1 MDFDSAKRVF
11 EKYLDGY
18 DRENDKV
25 RLKIV
30 HTYGVAAQSTAIAER
45 MRLSAEDR
53 EIYDSLSRKKK
64 LVVYNKTDLGEG
76 IGESSADIKVSAKT
90 GENIE
95 SLREKMFSLCMEDY
109 KSDGAFLI

>member
-11 EKYLDGY
+11 EEYLDGY

-45 MRLSAEDR
+45 MRLSAEDGELAQIIALLHDIGR
-53 EIYDSLSRKKK
+53 FEQLRQFDSF
-64 LVVYNKTDLGEG
+64 G
-76 IGESSADIKVSAKT
+76 
-90 GENIE
+90 
-95 SLREKMFSLCMEDY
+95 LRLWIMHPMV
-109 KSDGAFLI
+109 

>member
-30 HTYGVAAQSTAIAER
+30 HTYGVVAQSTAIAER

-53 EIYDSLSRKKK
+53 ELAQIIALLHD
-64 LVVYNKTDLGEG
+64 
-76 IGESSADIKVSAKT
+76 IGRLNSSDNLTAF
-90 GENIE
+90 G
-95 SLREKMFSLCMEDY
+95 LRLWIMHPMV
-109 KSDGAFLI
+109 